1 MSDKPDIPTL
11 DISVIVVNFNGE
23 AMLDACF
30 EGLRRQADVSVEAIL
45 VDNGSSDGSVAR
57 VRQRFPEVRLI
68 ELPVNRGFAGGNN
81 AGAAGARG
89 RRRAFLNNDA
99 VPEPSWL
106 RHLSDSLD
114 ANPWAAMAT
123 SRIVYQDDPS
133 ILDSAG
139 DGLTRWGGAF
149 KRHHG
154 QSIDLATEGGEVFGA
169 CGAAFMIEKEVFD
182 LVGGF
187 DEDFFLSHEDV
198 DLSYRIQL
206 RGRGCVYAPD
216 ATVTHAVSTTLG
228 RISAKAVFYG
238 QRNLEWMYLKNTP
251 WPLLLRTLPGHVA
264 YGMASGLYHASI
276 GQVGPFARGKM
287 AAVAGLP
294 MMLAKRRVVQRTR
307 TSTSGRIWSLMERG
321 WLGIKWR
328 EKRFDIG
335 ARQRT

>member
-1 MSDKPDIPTL
+1 
-11 DISVIVVNFNGE
+11 
-23 AMLDACF
+23 
-30 EGLRRQADVSVEAIL
+30 
-45 VDNGSSDGSVAR
+45 
-57 VRQRFPEVRLI
+57 
-68 ELPVNRGFAGGNN
+68 
-81 AGAAGARG
+81 
-89 RRRAFLNNDA
+89 
-99 VPEPSWL
+99 
-106 RHLSDSLD
+106 
-114 ANPWAAMAT
+114 MAT

-328 EKRFDIG
+328 EKRFDMEMLG
-335 ARQRT
+335 AELVERAHVRPLEHAPERFDPVGMGLPSDVLADAVSDRLMGVGAICVRVGRAPVGVDRRLR

>member
-1 MSDKPDIPTL
+1 MPFLTS
-11 DISVIVVNFNGE
+11 
-23 AMLDACF
+23 
-30 EGLRRQADVSVEAIL
+30 L
-45 VDNGSSDGSVAR
+45 VK
-57 VRQRFPEVRLI
+57 I
-68 ELPVNRGFAGGNN
+68 FA
-81 AGAAGARG
+81 
-89 RRRAFLNNDA
+89 
-99 VPEPSWL
+99 SWL